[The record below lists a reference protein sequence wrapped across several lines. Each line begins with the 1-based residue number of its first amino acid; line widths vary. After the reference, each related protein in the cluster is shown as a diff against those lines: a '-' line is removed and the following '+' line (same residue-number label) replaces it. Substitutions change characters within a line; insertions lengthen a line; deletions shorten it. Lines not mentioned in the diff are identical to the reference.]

1 LLLLCSSSFL
11 SNGSQRP
18 LLALAPISQ
27 HTLPHLVSDCA
38 FCLPFSPLLFERFF
52 DHIFAFKTGMPLDTS
67 VHMVR
72 TGGEVSSLLG
82 KGM

>member
-1 LLLLCSSSFL
+1 
-11 SNGSQRP
+11 
-18 LLALAPISQ
+18 
-27 HTLPHLVSDCA
+27 VSDCT